1 MVSEASRLGSI
12 VCRVGC
18 LIAVVLLTVANA
30 SGASTLS
37 VLNLDFLGR
46 GGGTAGLAAR
56 IGDPDNVCWN
66 SSALAFGTGSTVF
79 AGYMNYLVGV
89 KGGTAGY
96 MGKASGTHGYG
107 VWASYLSSGSL
118 VRTGFDDPTGGGGE
132 TFKHSELMT
141 GLAAGSGLLPYLSVG
156 AAVKLARQDLDDF
169 SMSGLFGDLS
179 VTFKAYMPDPEV
191 SSHPR
196 IYTSYVVRNIEVK
209 RWGGDEGDLPANSEV
224 GVALE
229 FPGSAVVAGFSFYF
243 GGNGGREIR
252 WGLDVDLSREFEVRL
267 GYRKRTGRISDRAN
281 DLPWER
287 GLLAGFGLGFG
298 PLRLDY
304 AYEDASPLDNIHRF
318 TITSALGPDR
328 EN

>member
-1 MVSEASRLGSI
+1 MVSEASGLRRI
-12 VCRVGC
+12 VGKVGC
-18 LIAVVLLTVANA
+18 LVAAVLLTVVSA

-56 IGDPDNVCWN
+56 LDDPDNVCWN
-66 SSALAFGTGSTVF
+66 PSALAFGTGSTVF
-79 AGYMNYLVGV
+79 AGYMDYLVGV

-96 MGKASGTHGYG
+96 MGKTGRGYGYG

-118 VRTGFDDPTGGGGE
+118 IRTGFDDPIGGRGE

-141 GLAAGSGLLPYLSVG
+141 GVAAGTGLLPYLSVG

-169 SMSGLFGDLS
+169 STSGLFGDLS

-191 SSHPR
+191 SSHPG
-196 IYTSYVVRNIEVK
+196 IYTSYIVRNIEVT
-209 RWGGDEGDLPANSEV
+209 RWGEDEGDLPGNSEV

-229 FPGSAVVAGFSFYF
+229 FPGSAVVAGFSLYF
-243 GGNGGREIR
+243 GGSGRREIR
-252 WGLDVDLSREFEVRL
+252 WGLEVDLSREFEVRL
-267 GYRKRTGRISDRAN
+267 GYRRRMGRMSDQAN

-287 GLLAGFGLGFG
+287 GLTAGFGLGFG

-304 AYEDASPLDNIHRF
+304 TYEDASPLDNIHRF
-318 TITSALGPDR
+318 SIASALGR
-328 EN
+328 GK